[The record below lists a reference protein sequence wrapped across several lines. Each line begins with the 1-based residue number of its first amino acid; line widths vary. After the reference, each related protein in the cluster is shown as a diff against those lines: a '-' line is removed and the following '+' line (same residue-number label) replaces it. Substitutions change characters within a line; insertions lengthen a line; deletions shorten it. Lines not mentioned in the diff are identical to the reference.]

1 MGNSNSFNHLGAAEE
16 WIATTGE
23 KTNSWRRAWR
33 WDCLRKNNIHGQIYV
48 FLQQCHFLYTKLYHM
63 VYNLCR
69 IFSGKSEY
77 FNIVCLQKS
86 GESKGKMCCVMAY
99 KQLVVNKAYL
109 GYFIYILTCYLRT
122 FFSLRIHIKLFG

>member
-48 FLQQCHFLYTKLYHM
+48 FLQQCHFFTENYIIWSTTYVEFLVVSQNILD
-63 VYNLCR
+63 
-69 IFSGKSEY
+69 
-77 FNIVCLQKS
+77 IVCLQKS

-109 GYFIYILTCYLRT
+109 CYFIYILTCYLRT